1 VDVGLTSR
9 HGGENYGWNV
19 REGSLCYLPP
29 NGCPTAGFV
38 PPVLEYDHS
47 QGCSIIGGPLYRGCR
62 MPELAG
68 TYFYGDYCSAFVRS
82 FRLQGGQAVEQRD
95 WTATLGVSLGSISSF
110 GTDADGEIYVVD
122 QTGRVYQLVPAG

>member
-1 VDVGLTSR
+1 
-9 HGGENYGWNV
+9 
-19 REGSLCYLPP
+19 
-29 NGCPTAGFV
+29 V

-122 QTGRVYQLVPAG
+122 QTGKVYQLVPAG